1 MALRLRGAN
10 GFSGLSRFWVWS
22 RQPGGSGC
30 RIYFILAAQ
39 PSRLWPRVRHVQ
51 ELQSPSLFLPNNNSI
66 ISIVLII
73 TLVII
78 KIIIVMVALV
88 IMVMVIIIVIIVV
101 ICTSS
106 LHA

>member
-39 PSRLWPRVRHVQ
+39 PSRLWPQVRHVQ

-73 TLVII
+73 TLVRILI
-78 KIIIVMVALV
+78 IIIVMVTLV
-88 IMVMVIIIVIIVV
+88 IMVMVIIVIIVV

-106 LHA
+106 LQA